1 MEYRMV
7 FDAGSKILK
16 CAIADENNSIIAL
29 ESIIP
34 EVVRSEDGFGRS
46 WKITD
51 YWKNLLQ
58 LAEKTIKKTSIDP
71 QKIRFIT
78 SSTIRP
84 SCVFSDEDFNPLYI
98 GSSFDILGIHY
109 GDEIDEQ
116 FTELTGESL
125 YQSTGHFPSFLMPP
139 ARFEWLRNNPDFI
152 DNKTIA
158 HYIPLDSWILMK
170 LGGEFHTNYT
180 SAMESGFFD
189 VRKKLWHD
197 EWYSIFDIDDSF
209 FPYPIQSGEIVGN
222 VSSKIKDKLKLSS
235 DTEIVAGITDTQ
247 AALLASNSINP
258 GDIGVVLGTTTPVQA
273 VAEKFYISKT
283 ERVWSTGISV
293 KNLCDN
299 YIVESNMGITGQVI
313 KWAAHLFV
321 SKNKKGIS
329 EPTVKQYEDLGKQ
342 YQEFDEYEQEESL
355 ELVSSQSVF
364 ANLGPSTLESVS
376 SERSG
381 GEFYFPSP
389 GGVDEFFIS
398 QKQLIG
404 AVFDNIMFAVSR
416 NIEIAKE
423 IAQLEKISLSILG
436 GPSRYKLLSQ
446 RIADLHNIPVK
457 HLSNHEASIQG
468 LLILCDVASGEIKNP
483 SDLNKY
489 LAEKGE
495 LTNIEPRST
504 MTEKLQEKYNKWKRI
519 TKI

>member
-1 MEYRMV
+1 MV

-16 CAIADENNSIIAL
+16 CAIADENNSIISL

-34 EVVRSEDGFGRS
+34 EVVQSEDGFGRS

-58 LAEKTIKKTSIDP
+58 LAEKTIKKASIDP
-71 QKIRFIT
+71 QKIRYVT

-109 GDEIDEQ
+109 GDEIEEQ

-125 YQSTGHFPSFLMPP
+125 YHFTGHFPSFLMPP

-152 DNKTIA
+152 NNETIS

-189 VRKKLWHD
+189 VRNKLWHD
-197 EWYSIFDIDDSF
+197 EWYSIFEIDDSF
-209 FPYPIQSGEIVGN
+209 FPFPVLSGEVIGN
-222 VSSKIKDKLKLSS
+222 VSNKIKEKLKLSI

-258 GDIGVVLGTTTPVQA
+258 GDIGVVLGSTTPVQA
-273 VAEKFYISKT
+273 VADKFYISDK
-283 ERVWSTGISV
+283 ERVWTTGISV

-299 YIVESNMGITGQVI
+299 YVVESNMGITGQVI
-313 KWAAHLFV
+313 KWVAHLFF
-321 SKNKKGIS
+321 SKNKKEIS
-329 EPTVKQYEDLGKQ
+329 EPTKKQYEDIGKK
-342 YQEFDEYEQEESL
+342 YQEFDVFEQEESI
-355 ELVSSQSVF
+355 ENVSSQGVY

-389 GGVDEFFIS
+389 GGVNEFYIT
-398 QKQLIG
+398 QNQLIG
-404 AVFDNIMFAVSR
+404 AVFDNIIFAVAR

-423 IAQLEKISLSILG
+423 IAQLDKVSLAVLG
-436 GPSRYKLLSQ
+436 GLSRYSLLCQ
-446 RIADLHNIPVK
+446 RTADLHNTPVK
-457 HLSNHEASIQG
+457 YLSNPEASIQG
-468 LLILCDVASGEIKNP
+468 MLLICDVASGTIKNP
-483 SDLNKY
+483 SDLEKR
-489 LAEKGE
+489 LVEKGE
-495 LTNIEPRST
+495 LSQLNPRSS
-504 MTEKLQEKYNKWKRI
+504 MNQKLQDKYKKWVSITRI
-519 TKI
+519 

>member
-1 MEYRMV
+1 MV

-16 CAIADENNSIIAL
+16 CAVADEDNSIIAL

-34 EVVRSEDGFGRS
+34 EVVQSEDGFGRS
-46 WKITD
+46 WKKTD
-51 YWKNLLQ
+51 YWNKLLQ
-58 LAEKTIKKTSIDP
+58 LAEKTIKKASIDP
-71 QKIRFIT
+71 QKIRYVT

-109 GDEIDEQ
+109 GDEIEEQ
-116 FTELTGESL
+116 FSELTGEST

-152 DNKTIA
+152 NNKTIA

-189 VRKKLWHD
+189 VREKLWHD
-197 EWYSIFDIDDSF
+197 EWYSIFDIEESF
-209 FPYPIQSGEIVGN
+209 FPYPVQSGEIVGN
-222 VSSKIKDKLKLSS
+222 VSNKIREKLKLSS
-235 DTEIVAGITDTQ
+235 DTEIVAGIADTQ
-247 AALLASNSINP
+247 AALLASSSITP
-258 GDIGVVLGTTTPVQA
+258 GDIGVVLGTTTPIQA
-273 VAEKFYISKT
+273 VAEKFYISKK
-283 ERVWSTGISV
+283 EIVWTTGISV
-293 KNLCDN
+293 KNLCEN

-313 KWAAHLFV
+313 KWAAHLFS
-321 SKNKKGIS
+321 SKNKKEIS
-329 EPTVKQYEDLGKQ
+329 EPTVMEYEDLGKQ
-342 YQEFDEYEQEESL
+342 YQEFDVFEQEESFDN
-355 ELVSSQSVF
+355 VSSQSVH
-364 ANLGPSTLESVS
+364 ANLGPSTLESAS

-389 GGVDEFFIS
+389 GGVNEFYIT

-404 AVFDNIMFAVSR
+404 AVFDNIMFAVAR
-416 NIEIAKE
+416 NIEIATE
-423 IAQLEKISLSILG
+423 IAHLDKFSLAVLG
-436 GPSRYKLLSQ
+436 GLSRYKLLCQ
-446 RIADLHNIPVK
+446 RTADLHNTPVK
-457 HLSNHEASIQG
+457 YLINPEASIQG
-468 LLILCDVASGEIKNP
+468 MLILCDVASGEIKNP

-495 LTNIEPRST
+495 LTNIEPRSI
-504 MTEKLQEKYNKWKRI
+504 MTEKLQEKYTKWKII

>member
-1 MEYRMV
+1 MV
-7 FDAGSKILK
+7 FDAGSKLLK

-29 ESIIP
+29 EGIIP
-34 EVVRSEDGFGRS
+34 EVVKSEDGFGRS

-51 YWKNLLQ
+51 YWRNLLQ
-58 LAEKTIKKTSIDP
+58 LAEKTIKKASIDSL
-71 QKIRFIT
+71 KVKYVT

-109 GDEIDEQ
+109 GDEIEEQ
-116 FTELTGESL
+116 FSELTGESM

-139 ARFEWLRNNPDFI
+139 TRFEWLRNNPGFV
-152 DNKTIA
+152 DNKIIA

-170 LGGEFHTNYT
+170 LGGEFHANYT

-189 VRKKLWHD
+189 VRNKLWHD

-209 FPYPIQSGEIVGN
+209 FPFPVLSGEIVGN
-222 VSSKIKDKLKLSS
+222 VSNKIIDKLKLSS

-258 GDIGVVLGTTTPVQA
+258 GDIGVVLGSTTPVQA
-273 VAEKFYISKT
+273 VVDKFYQSTK
-283 ERVWSTGISV
+283 ERAWTTGFSV

-299 YIVESNMGITGQVI
+299 YVVESHVGITGQVI
-313 KWAAHLFV
+313 KWAAHLFS
-321 SKNKKGIS
+321 SKNKNEIS
-329 EPTVKQYEDLGKQ
+329 EPTTKQYEDLGKQ
-342 YQEFDEYEQEESL
+342 YYEFDVFEQEESI
-355 ELVSSQSVF
+355 ENISSQGVY
-364 ANLGPSTLESVS
+364 ANLGPSTLESAN

-389 GGVDEFFIS
+389 GGVNEFYIT

-404 AVFDNIMFAVSR
+404 AVFDNVMFAVAR
-416 NIEIAKE
+416 NIEIATE
-423 IAQLEKISLSILG
+423 IAQLDKFSLAVLG
-436 GPSRYKLLSQ
+436 GLSRYNLLCQ
-446 RIADLHNIPVK
+446 RTADLHNTPVK
-457 HLSNHEASIQG
+457 YLINPEATIQG
-468 LLILCDVASGEIKNP
+468 MLLICDVASGTIKNP
-483 SDLNKY
+483 SDLEKRQD
-489 LAEKGE
+489 EKGE
-495 LTNIEPRST
+495 LSQLNPRSS
-504 MTEKLQEKYNKWKRI
+504 MTLKLQEKYKKWVSI